1 MLQEHFTGLP
11 PRSLINAF
19 DEIGVEPFLPRSELI
34 RAARS
39 LTYNIG
45 VLVMAS
51 RPPRTPK
58 SDSSSQ
64 RTPPPSR
71 TEKPGG
77 DLEAGAT
84 IKDSSLERR
93 EIPSYSDSR
102 EARIAERAY
111 WRAEQRGF
119 APGGELED
127 WLEAEREVDRR
138 STSNQSAESSGRSE
152 DERNR

>member
-1 MLQEHFTGLP
+1 M
-11 PRSLINAF
+11 S
-19 DEIGVEPFLPRSELI
+19 
-34 RAARS
+34 
-39 LTYNIG
+39 
-45 VLVMAS
+45 S
-51 RPPRTPK
+51 RPPRTSK
-58 SDSSSQ
+58 SDSSSA
-64 RTPPPSR
+64 RTNPPSR

-119 APGGELED
+119 APGGELQD
-127 WLEAEREVDRR
+127 WLEAEREVDDRG
-138 STSNQSAESSGRSE
+138 SQSSQSAQGSESSE
-152 DERNR
+152 NERQR

>member
-1 MLQEHFTGLP
+1 
-11 PRSLINAF
+11 
-19 DEIGVEPFLPRSELI
+19 
-34 RAARS
+34 
-39 LTYNIG
+39 
-45 VLVMAS
+45 MAS
-51 RPPRTPK
+51 RPPRTSK
-58 SDSSSQ
+58 SDNTSQ

-71 TEKPGG
+71 TEQSGG

-119 APGGELED
+119 APGGELDD
-127 WLEAEREVDRR
+127 WLEAEREVDRG
-138 STSNQSAESSGRSE
+138 SQSNQSDEGSGSSE
-152 DERNR
+152 NERDR

>member
-1 MLQEHFTGLP
+1 
-11 PRSLINAF
+11 
-19 DEIGVEPFLPRSELI
+19 
-34 RAARS
+34 
-39 LTYNIG
+39 
-45 VLVMAS
+45 MAS

-58 SDSSSQ
+58 SDSPSQ

-71 TEKPGG
+71 TEKSGG

-138 STSNQSAESSGRSE
+138 SQSNQSAEGSGSSE

>member
-1 MLQEHFTGLP
+1 
-11 PRSLINAF
+11 
-19 DEIGVEPFLPRSELI
+19 
-34 RAARS
+34 
-39 LTYNIG
+39 
-45 VLVMAS
+45 MAS

-58 SDSSSQ
+58 SDTSSQ
-64 RTPPPSR
+64 RSAPPSR
-71 TEKPGG
+71 SDKPGA

-119 APGGELED
+119 APGGELGD
-127 WLEAEREVDRR
+127 WLEAEQEIDRG
-138 STSNQSAESSGRSE
+138 SQSNQPAQGSGRSE
-152 DERNR
+152 NERQP